1 MKKILST
8 VLFTFIVMVAF
19 AQAPNRISYQAV
31 VRNSNNAL
39 VIDQVVGVKMSIL
52 KGSSSGAVVF
62 SETHQPKTNANGL
75 ISFEIGGGSSQV
87 GDFSAINWAGDLY
100 FVKTEIDPTGGANYT
115 ITGTSQLLSVP
126 YAMHAK
132 TASNVLNHYDAD
144 TSATNELQSLTISK
158 DTLFLSKGGQVKLPN
173 HYDADTSATNELQ
186 ILTISNDTL
195 FLSNGGYVKL
205 PIATSSSS
213 NLPIP
218 SIVTNPVSGITSNS
232 ASYSGRVTNANG
244 SIVIERGI
252 VYSITPNP
260 NIYWPSRKINIG
272 KDTGLFNITTTMS
285 ASDDYFLQ
293 PSTTYYA
300 RAYAITENNI
310 TKYGNQVTFTTLN
323 LTPPTVTTQAVTNI
337 TAFSAKFNG
346 TITNTNGNLVLK
358 RGFVLSPNANPTIH
372 PEIFS
377 IYRNAVDVWIV
388 DASNT
393 SGSDY
398 TQFKYWT
405 GIKQGGGVG
414 TFNSDSI
421 NRSFQIPFLL
431 TPNTQYFV
439 RSFAVAENNTI
450 TYGNQVT
457 FNTLNVI
464 TSSPVTGVTSNSATF
479 GVNITNVD
487 TNLIT
492 SRGIQIG
499 VSPNQLKTTLNY
511 TGSFGNGSFSKTSG
525 LSLNDELLTPN
536 TVYYVRA
543 YVQLNDIGSVFG
555 NLDSF
560 TTLPVGQTGPGG
572 GKVFFDKGNN
582 AGGWRYLMAAPS
594 DQSTGITW
602 GCDTS
607 SNQISGTLKTVGSGE
622 TNTSLIVA
630 GCPGNNAA
638 KLCDNLIL
646 GGQNDW
652 FLPSIDELYLMYIN
666 LHLNNLGGFAT
677 QTEYW
682 SSSATGCDAWFATFP
697 DISVNYGLGSATTW
711 RGSQLRVRA
720 VRAY

>member
-1 MKKILST
+1 MKKILSSI
-8 VLFTFIVMVAF
+8 LFTFIVTVAF
-19 AQAPNRISYQAV
+19 AQVPNRISYQAV
-31 VRNSNNAL
+31 VRNSNNTL
-39 VIDQVVGVKMSIL
+39 VVDQVVGVKMSIL
-52 KGSSSGAVVF
+52 KSSSSGAVVF

-87 GDFSAINWAGDLY
+87 GDFSSINWAGDLY
-100 FVKTEIDPTGGANYT
+100 FVKTEIDPSGGANYT

-158 DTLFLSKGGQVKLPN
+158 DTLFLSKGGHVKLPN

-213 NLPIP
+213 NLPVP

-244 SIVIERGI
+244 SIVVERGI
-252 VYSITPNP
+252 VYSTTPGPTILNS
-260 NIYWPSRKINIG
+260 NTKIALG
-272 KDTGLFNITTTMS
+272 KDTGLYNVTTTMS
-285 ASDDYFLQ
+285 ASDSYFLQ
-293 PSTTYYA
+293 PNTTYYA

-323 LTPPTVTTQAVTNI
+323 LTPPTLTTQAVTNI
-337 TAFSAKFNG
+337 TPFGAKFNG
-346 TITNTNGNLVLK
+346 AVTNTNGNLILK
-358 RGFVLSPNANPTIH
+358 RGFVLSTNTNPTFFNFYSN
-372 PEIFS
+372 PGDS
-377 IYRNAVDVWIV
+377 WIA
-388 DASNT
+388 DQ
-393 SGSDY
+393 SDGFAY
-398 TQFKYWT
+398 TQIKHWT

-421 NRSFQIPFLL
+421 NRNFQIPFLL
-431 TPNTQYFV
+431 IPNTQYFV
-439 RSFAVAENNTI
+439 RSFAIAENNTI

-464 TSSPVTGVTSNSATF
+464 TTSPVTNITSNSATF
-479 GVNITNVD
+479 GGNISNVD
-487 TNLIT
+487 TNSIL
-492 SRGIQIG
+492 SRGVYIG
-499 VSPNQLKTTLNY
+499 NSPSGLQRDLSY
-511 TGSFGNGSFSKTSG
+511 TGSFGNGSFSKTTG

-536 TVYYVRA
+536 TVYYIRA
-543 YVQLNDIGSVFG
+543 YVNINDIGIITG
-555 NLDSF
+555 PIDSF

-607 SNQISGTLKTVGSGE
+607 NNQISGIQNTVGSGE
-622 TNTSLIVA
+622 TNTGLIVA
-630 GCPGNNAA
+630 VCSGNNAA
-638 KLCDNLIL
+638 KLCDNLVL

-652 FLPSIDELYLMYIN
+652 FLPSIDELYLIYNN
-666 LHLNNLGGFAT
+666 LHLNNLGGFAADAG
-677 QTEYW
+677 YW
-682 SSSATGCDAWFATFP
+682 SSSADGALAWRCVFASGNPNFFA
-697 DISVNYGLGSATTW
+697 GGSTLRNT
-711 RGSQLRVRA
+711 QFRVRA

>member
-1 MKKILST
+1 MKKILSSI
-8 VLFTFIVMVAF
+8 LFTFIVTVAF

-87 GDFSAINWAGDLY
+87 GNFSTINWAGDLY

-244 SIVIERGI
+244 SVVIERGI
-252 VYSITPNP
+252 VYSTTPSPTILN
-260 NIYWPSRKINIG
+260 NMTKIALG

-285 ASDDYFLQ
+285 ASDYYFLQ
-293 PSTTYYA
+293 PNTTYYA

-310 TKYGNQVTFTTLN
+310 TKYGNQITFTTLN

-337 TAFSAKFNG
+337 TPFSAKFNG
-346 TITNTNGNLVLK
+346 AVTNTNGNVLLT
-358 RGFVLSPNANPTIH
+358 RGFVLSTNANPTL
-372 PEIFS
+372 S
-377 IYRNAVDVWIV
+377 
-388 DASNT
+388 SNFFNLYGEGNGWFPGNL
-393 SGSDY
+393 SNVGN
-398 TQFKYWT
+398 
-405 GIKQGGGVG
+405 IPGGGVG
-414 TFNSDSI
+414 IFNSDSI
-421 NRSFQIPFLL
+421 INGIFLSS
-431 TPNTQYFV
+431 NTQFFV
-439 RSFAVAENNTI
+439 RSFAIAENNTV

-457 FNTLNVI
+457 FTTLNVV
-464 TSSPVTGVTSNSATF
+464 TTSPVTGITSNSATF
-479 GVNITNVD
+479 GGNITNID
-487 TNLIT
+487 TNSIL
-492 SRGIQIG
+492 SRGIKIG
-499 VSPNQLKTTLNY
+499 ISRDQLNTTLNY

-543 YVQLNDIGSVFG
+543 YVQLNVIGSVFG

-594 DQSTGITW
+594 DQSTGMQW
-602 GCDTS
+602 GCDSTT
-607 SNQISGTLKTVGSGE
+607 NQISGTLKTVGSGE

-630 GCPGNNAA
+630 GCNQPKNNAA
-638 KLCDNLIL
+638 KLCDNLVL

-652 FLPSIDELYLMYIN
+652 FLPSIDELYLMYNN
-666 LHLNNLGGFAT
+666 LHLNSLGGFAT
-677 QTEYW
+677 DASYW
-682 SSSATGCDAWFATFP
+682 SSSATGFDAWFATFP
-697 DISVNYGLGSATTW
+697 DLTFLGSGLGRGTDW
-711 RGSQLRVRA
+711 RGNQLRVRA